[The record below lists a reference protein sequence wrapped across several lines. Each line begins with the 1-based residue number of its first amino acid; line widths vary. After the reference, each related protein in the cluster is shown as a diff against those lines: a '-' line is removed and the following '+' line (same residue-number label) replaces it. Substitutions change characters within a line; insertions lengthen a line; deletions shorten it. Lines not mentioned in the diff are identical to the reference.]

1 MIAAMS
7 LSDITQ
13 GQLLWHNSVRNVQQS
28 KKPRLRRRAQR
39 YGGSLE
45 GKVRDI
51 LLRAVSED
59 EKSAVSLG
67 TKLASMM

>member
-1 MIAAMS
+1 MA
-7 LSDITQ
+7 
-13 GQLLWHNSVRNVQQS
+13 QLGVRNVQQS
-28 KKPRLRRRAQR
+28 KKPRLRRRAER

-59 EKSAVSLG
+59 EKPAVGLG
-67 TKLASMM
+67 TKLASMMQRSPHQV